1 MSLKRLKSVLT
12 ASTAQS
18 SFVVGSL
25 STLDKSIPTFRTVL
39 VVAGIVAAALDVDP
53 TADYL
58 FAAGLLLHFTIW
70 FENWWHELRA
80 R

>member
-1 MSLKRLKSVLT
+1 MGLKRLKSVMT

-39 VVAGIVAAALDVDP
+39 MGAGIAAAALDIDT

-70 FENWWHELRA
+70 FEKWWHERRA